1 MKKSR
6 THQYTIR
13 SVPEDVDQA
22 LRRKARATGKS
33 LNEVVLDA
41 LARDTGKADQP
52 RKYHDLDFLIGSW
65 VEDPE
70 FDKILEEQ
78 RQIEPDLWK

>member
-13 SVPEDVDQA
+13 AVPEDVDRA
-22 LRRKARATGKS
+22 LRKKARATGKS

-41 LARDTGKADQP
+41 LSNETRETSGPKIF
-52 RKYHDLDFLIGSW
+52 HDLDFLIGSM
-65 VEDPE
+65 EPDPE

-78 RQIEPDLWK
+78 RQIDWELWR

>member
-1 MKKSR
+1 MKKAR

-22 LRRKARATGKS
+22 LRKKARAVGKS
-33 LNEVVLDA
+33 LNDVVLEA
-41 LARDTGKADQP
+41 LSRETGASGEPK
-52 RKYHDLDFLIGSW
+52 RYHDLDFLIGSM
-65 VEDPE
+65 EPDPE

-78 RQIEPDLWK
+78 RQIDWEQWR